1 MYRKALFVLA
11 ALLVFVVS
19 SNAQDDPA
27 EKVVGK
33 WTKSIQGRTITF
45 LMTADFKYEV
55 DFTDD
60 TGADVLGTYK
70 LAESKIIFADEG
82 GDYGA
87 DTSGEYEF
95 ELGEKSIT
103 FTEVNDPVN
112 GRRML
117 VEGEWT
123 RTEAP

>member
-11 ALLVFVVS
+11 ALLVFLIS
-19 SNAQDDPA
+19 SSAQDDSA
-27 EKVVGK
+27 EKLVGK

-55 DFTDD
+55 DFTGD
-60 TGADVLGTYK
+60 TGADVVGSYK
-70 LAESKIIFADEG
+70 LVESKIIFADEG

-95 ELGEKSIT
+95 ELEDKSIT
-103 FTEVNDPVN
+103 FTEVDDPVN

-123 RTEAP
+123 KAELP